1 MKKSRIKV
9 DRMVQ
14 SITIVKVAQK
24 NTKKVSFSKKRLE
37 MKKKRKERLHFT
49 SKLYK
54 IISEVCKNKQF
65 CELLFA
71 MFCLQNMD
79 RQYTLKIIIFRRN
92 KTWQ

>member
-1 MKKSRIKV
+1 MLYYFCLSCTKKYKKSLIFK
-9 DRMVQ
+9 
-14 SITIVKVAQK
+14 
-24 NTKKVSFSKKRLE
+24 KKVGNE
-37 MKKKRKERLHFT
+37 KKRKQYLHFT

-54 IISEVCKNKQF
+54 IISEVCENKQI

-71 MFCLQNMD
+71 LFCMQNMD

>member
-37 MKKKRKERLHFT
+37 MKKKENNT
-49 SKLYK
+49 C
-54 IISEVCKNKQF
+54 I
-65 CELLFA
+65 
-71 MFCLQNMD
+71 LQANCI
-79 RQYTLKIIIFRRN
+79 K
-92 KTWQ
+92 